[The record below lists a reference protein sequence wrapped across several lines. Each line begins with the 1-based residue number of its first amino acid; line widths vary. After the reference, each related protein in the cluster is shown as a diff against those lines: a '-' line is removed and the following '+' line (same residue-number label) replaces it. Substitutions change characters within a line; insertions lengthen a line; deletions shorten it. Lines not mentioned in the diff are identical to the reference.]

1 MWWEMKRKFF
11 VAVLLSA
18 SLNQVVEA
26 EPFWWAASYFDPHL
40 RSAQLACE
48 YSASRN
54 TSWADN
60 YYAGTLLSV
69 QVEEKYGTCRIKDA
83 QVPGWPP
90 TSSYSRVSIVRWG
103 DGCPDNQEYDANTG
117 ACLSPNGPPN
127 HREKGTGKGDR
138 FIFPTLI
145 LTSVYISHSHC
156 IPLPI
161 LPTLNHVKRIVQ

>member
-1 MWWEMKRKFF
+1 MKRKFF

-127 HREKGTGKGDR
+127 HREKGTREKGTDLFSIER
-138 FIFPTLI
+138 LKPPAF
-145 LTSVYISHSHC
+145 S
-156 IPLPI
+156 
-161 LPTLNHVKRIVQ
+161 R